1 MSAPRLNPQN
11 VPMLQARKSPRTP
24 GGPFADLPYFQQK
37 AAEQWLWKFCQKWG
51 SDLPGWRRAILIG
64 TAKRLA
70 KNPPKVGFGRSLH
83 GHLASNVTNG
93 KYKRAGLPYPGI
105 VAMHKA
111 LAWKRAGRPPLP
123 SKQLLA

>member
-24 GGPFADLPYFQQK
+24 GGPFADLSYFQQK

-51 SDLPGWRRAILIG
+51 NDLPGWRRAILIG

-70 KNPPKVGFGRSLH
+70 KNPPKPNFGYSLRAYS
-83 GHLASNVTNG
+83 GSNVVNL

-105 VAMHKA
+105 VAMHAA

-123 SKQLLA
+123 SKQLPA